1 MTTFSN
7 KLLYSKGHL
16 DHHSIVLKGSAT
28 DTEITFRFKDPI
40 HNVVAVEAVQGMLT
54 SGAGSGDTWVYIRCP
69 LTERR
74 LEGKYGTEFDIPL
87 ALVKTNYPFALNH
100 NTRYFSKPKDSVK
113 ELTLSFELASSAS
126 ATSLSLS
133 APWIIQLEITT
144 VRIATHTDW
153 RNIPEKAEGESGQ
166 FDKTRD
172 DIEPGSEN
180 KALTIKASR
189 SPREEFG
196 ENSLTRKKKKKKNT
210 SIDSRKK
217 SQGPEPQG
225 KVASSTLGSSVVKG
239 TVGVLAAGTAL
250 ALGLKFK

>member
-28 DTEITFRFKDPI
+28 ETDITFKFKDPI
-40 HNVVAVEAVQGMLT
+40 QNVVAVEAVQGMLT
-54 SGAGSGDTWVYIRCP
+54 TSAGLGDTWVYIRCP

-87 ALVKTNYPFALNH
+87 ALIKTNYPFALNH
-100 NTRYFSKPKDSVK
+100 NTRYFSKPKDSIN
-113 ELTLSFELASSAS
+113 ELSLSFELATSAGGN
-126 ATSLSLS
+126 TLSLS

-153 RNIPEKAEGESGQ
+153 RNIPEKAEGEDSK
-166 FDKTRD
+166 FDKTLD
-172 DIEPGSEN
+172 AIEPTTALRPEKFQEN
-180 KALTIKASR
+180 
-189 SPREEFG
+189 G
-196 ENSLTRKKKKKKNT
+196 MKKKKKKKT
-210 SIDSRKK
+210 SIDSPARESKSSRSHNSKK
-217 SQGPEPQG
+217 IPQP
-225 KVASSTLGSSVVKG
+225 KNASSSLGSSVVKG
-239 TVGVLAAGTAL
+239 TIGVLATGTAL

>member
-28 DTEITFRFKDPI
+28 ETEITFKFKDPI

-54 SGAGSGDTWVYIRCP
+54 TSAGLGDTWIYIRCP

-87 ALVKTNYPFALNH
+87 ALIKTNYPFALNH
-100 NTRYFSKPKDSVK
+100 NTRYFSKPKDSIN
-113 ELTLSFELASSAS
+113 ELSLSFELATSAGGN
-126 ATSLSLS
+126 TLSLS

-153 RNIPEKAEGESGQ
+153 RNIPEKAEGENSK
-166 FDKTRD
+166 FDKTLD
-172 DIEPGSEN
+172 AIEPG
-180 KALTIKASR
+180 
-189 SPREEFG
+189 PRTPRVGFQESG
-196 ENSLTRKKKKKKNT
+196 GIKKKKKKKT
-210 SIDSRKK
+210 SIDSSDATQKSSRSHNSKK
-217 SQGPEPQG
+217 IPQAKNSPG
-225 KVASSTLGSSVVKG
+225 SLGSSVVKG
-239 TVGVLAAGTAL
+239 TIG
-250 ALGLKFK
+250 ALGIPRRGP